1 MTQPKERFIG
11 TVDVRS
17 LHELNWPIFR
27 LLTRSFVERLE
38 LQRYK
43 RKLLASGQWERIR
56 AVPQPDRHLFD
67 LYGRPGQPAEAAS
80 ASDARVPYPLFQQWM
95 TPPIVLTQT

>member
-1 MTQPKERFIG
+1 MTQPNEQFIQ
-11 TVDVRS
+11 TLDVRN

-43 RKLLASGQWERIR
+43 RKLLASEQWERIL
-56 AVPQPDRHLFD
+56 AVARPDRPHLFD
-67 LYGRPGQPAEAAS
+67 LYGRPARRAEAAS
-80 ASDARVPYPLFQQWM
+80 ASDARVPYPLF
-95 TPPIVLTQT
+95 